1 MLTKEER
8 KAIAERVA
16 SFNKSDLRYTDIY
29 KCLLGEYPQG
39 NTSIEEDDKAILDR
53 LNDLCD
59 TSNMTELPIDK
70 DGVVIHIGDM
80 VDNVADGKIYRVR
93 GYEFRPDGCSVLLA
107 SDRSHIWTY
116 SRPNVLA
123 HKKPVTIASLVEHLR
138 NILGAIEGVD
148 DSTFIELSNLADNL
162 EILGDSDD

>member
-8 KAIAERVA
+8 AEIAERAA

-59 TSNMTELPIDK
+59 TSNMTELPLDK
-70 DGVVIHIGDM
+70 NGEVISIGDM
-80 VDNVADGKIYRVR
+80 VTNEAEGKIYRVR
-93 GYEFRPDGCSVLLA
+93 GYEFKSDGCAVLLV

-116 SRPNVLA
+116 SRPDVLV
-123 HKKPVTIASLVEHLR
+123 HKKPVTIASLAEHLR
-138 NILGAIEGVD
+138 NILEAIESID
-148 DSTFIELSNLADNL
+148 DSAYIELSNLADNL
-162 EILGDSDD
+162 ELLGDSDD